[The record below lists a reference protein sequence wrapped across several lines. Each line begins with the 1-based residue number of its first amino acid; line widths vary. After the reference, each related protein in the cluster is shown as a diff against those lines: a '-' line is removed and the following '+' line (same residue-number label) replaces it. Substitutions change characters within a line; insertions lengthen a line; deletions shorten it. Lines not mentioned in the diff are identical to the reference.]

1 MAKPAQQMGLTLIEV
16 LVALAVL
23 SAVIG
28 SLLVL
33 LSQQTRQA
41 SYLEDRMLA
50 RIVAENALTDFMAAK
65 QTNREADLAGEVE
78 LSGREY
84 FYSVD
89 RSPANLEGFET
100 VTTEVRLGR
109 NGQVVA
115 TLSTLRPGSGR

>member
-1 MAKPAQQMGLTLIEV
+1 MVRVVDQKGLTLIEV
-16 LVALAVL
+16 LVALAVI
-23 SAVIG
+23 STVIG

-33 LSQQTRQA
+33 MSQQTRQA

-50 RIVAENALTDFMAAK
+50 RIVAENALADFMAAK

-78 LSGREY
+78 LSGREF

-89 RSPANLEGFET
+89 RNSASLEGFET